1 MATKSTRIYK
11 PVEYGDLFEGSAK
24 TEEYSPQIAY
34 DNSKAIEEDTK
45 RKLADVKTQ
54 ADSAARQATLDNGI
68 LKAQHTVQ
76 KANLDAKWTTIKGV
90 ISLSGQAASLY
101 GKLGE
106 IDIQRKKDDEFLN
119 SIGWGLEPE
128 KDEKP
133 LTEVEVEE
141 QNNDDIQIEAES
153 KGTSAVA
160 TELEESPD
168 PTDKSTANQL
178 RQGTTYNALAPHQN
192 NIHNA
197 AAAYPTFLST
207 AIQNIP
213 ESERPKTAAEAA
225 VLLKELNRQ
234 FLRQNGLMDG
244 RFRGQILDVL
254 QPIVKT
260 NTQLQLNSLVTTAIA
275 AEQKDNLIKA
285 KSFTNDLIKT
295 FTTSDNNGLFDYDQK
310 QAAATRLWKA
320 VSNRYGFGN
329 VGYSERGSASNEAA
343 LTYILDVASKMDGG
357 DELIQA
363 LRITP
368 GRFDVKGKPVK
379 GTELQNNYSHLFEKA
394 ETDYKNEAINRFNRS
409 ESQQKIKFKE
419 TRDEYYNNHK
429 VANKDKAISELF
441 KIDTVESRA
450 LAAKLQ
456 QTGLGYDPNKVN
468 ELLELQLRGV
478 DIDETLI
485 NHLLDEGIITVEE
498 ATTVRG
504 SGPCRASK
512 KVVQA
517 EIKVLTDNGAISD
530 ALGNASETPE
540 AERGNN
546 FSWALASRVPA
557 FTDELE
563 RLVMAEVRMNPGL
576 AGNKTKLME
585 VIDEK
590 KEFLTQQPRFKAR
603 TTATGRV
610 QWGGELNDGTSTR
623 SFETISN
630 TSLSRGKAGVE
641 DYTALSVDSI
651 NNPDLFSKGQMDP
664 TRDFFLT
671 KSQLQQGA
679 EAYLNNNGDWR
690 KNSRISKLAKSLGLS
705 EAAFINAQA
714 RLYGIPNIRQIKNQ
728 QNLKPQFNFQNARE
742 GFNYLRSDLEI
753 PNRSAAFLAGSIQS
767 QSAWGGER
775 KFEGDDNVT
784 QGGLASWTTFQND
797 PGRLGAIERY
807 FGRGIADISERDQLK
822 YMIKEMQTQYPE
834 VYKVVMDPNSSDGD
848 LKKAMLDFFGYTNVG
863 NRFKHAETLL
873 GGAVIN

>member
-153 KGTSAVA
+153 KGTSEVA
-160 TELEESPD
+160 AELEESPD

-207 AIQNIP
+207 AVQNIP

-295 FTTSDNNGLFDYDQK
+295 FTASDNNGLFDYDQK
-310 QAAATRLWKA
+310 QAAAARLWKA

-343 LTYILDVASKMDGG
+343 LTNILDVASKMDGG
-357 DELIQA
+357 DQLIEA

-368 GRFDVKGKPVK
+368 GRYDAQGKPVK

-394 ETDYKNEAINRFNRS
+394 ETDYKNEAINRFNRN

-419 TRDEYYNNHK
+419 TRDEYYNNPT
-429 VANKDKAISELF
+429 VANKDKAINELF

-478 DIDETLI
+478 EIDETLV

-498 ATTVRG
+498 ATTIRG
-504 SGPCRASK
+504 SGPFRASK
-512 KVVQA
+512 KIV
-517 EIKVLTDNGAISD
+517 EDELKTLTDNGAIVD

-540 AERGNN
+540 AERGSN
-546 FSWALASRVPA
+546 FTWALATRAPA
-557 FTDELE
+557 FTDDLK

-576 AGNKTKLME
+576 AGNKAKLME
-585 VIDEK
+585 VIDK
-590 KEFLTQQPRFKAR
+590 KKDILTQQPRYQAK

-610 QWGGELNDGTSTR
+610 QWGGELDDGTRTVQ
-623 SFETISN
+623 FEKVSN
-630 TSLSRGKAGVE
+630 FGQGKGRAGVE
-641 DYTALSVDSI
+641 DYTII
-651 NNPDLFSKGQMDP
+651 NTDTVLDTKTFHRSQFDP
-664 TRDFFLT
+664 TRDYFLT
-671 KSQLQQGA
+671 KGSLKAASEVFLSGQG
-679 EAYLNNNGDWR
+679 EYDPR
-690 KNSRISKLAKSLGLS
+690 VTKLAKAMGLS
-705 EAAFINAQA
+705 LSLIH
-714 RLYGIPNIRQIKNQ
+714 I
-728 QNLKPQFNFQNARE
+728 
-742 GFNYLRSDLEI
+742 
-753 PNRSAAFLAGSIQS
+753 
-767 QSAWGGER
+767 
-775 KFEGDDNVT
+775 
-784 QGGLASWTTFQND
+784 
-797 PGRLGAIERY
+797 
-807 FGRGIADISERDQLK
+807 
-822 YMIKEMQTQYPE
+822 
-834 VYKVVMDPNSSDGD
+834 
-848 LKKAMLDFFGYTNVG
+848 
-863 NRFKHAETLL
+863 
-873 GGAVIN
+873 